1 MSEGEPDNAEDKYAT
16 CLKKE
21 NNIVGHLPL
30 GISGK
35 FAKTISYFLSAIE
48 TNSCKIAITG
58 KPVILPMGLV
68 CKCHANYFFLE
79 SK

>member
-1 MSEGEPDNAEDKYAT
+1 MSSFLDSCYRRCLLSEGEPDNAEDKYAT

-35 FAKTISYFLSAIE
+35 FAKTIS
-48 TNSCKIAITG
+48 
-58 KPVILPMGLV
+58 
-68 CKCHANYFFLE
+68 
-79 SK
+79 